1 MLRGMKSVASAALL
15 AKHGQ
20 VTAPAVLTAAV
31 TCVRRDL
38 PAACL
43 EALVGA
49 GVQDLAVICLC
60 PAALEG
66 PILALGR
73 ALLRRNALQSF
84 TCLPLSAGQSPRVAV
99 NSLVAAAAAPFL
111 LLLSA
116 DVLLEKNSLPPMLE
130 RLQDDDRLAGR
141 QSLAA
146 CRGAFFRPGFNRASR
161 LSSGQ
166 RGRQLW
172 TIAVF
177 I

>member
-84 TCLPLSAGQSPRVAV
+84 TCLPLSAGQSPRRC
-99 NSLVAAAAAPFL
+99 SQQPCCGRCRPFFAAPF
-111 LLLSA
+111 
-116 DVLLEKNSLPPMLE
+116 
-130 RLQDDDRLAGR
+130 R
-141 QSLAA
+141 
-146 CRGAFFRPGFNRASR
+146 
-161 LSSGQ
+161 
-166 RGRQLW
+166 
-172 TIAVF
+172 
-177 I
+177 